1 MLNVAA
7 HKRRDEARPEMMR
20 VGICDDGQPAEI
32 GLMAKAELNA
42 WVAKSAQYDLDRES
56 GDGRKQLMEWAKAR

>member
-1 MLNVAA
+1 
-7 HKRRDEARPEMMR
+7 
-20 VGICDDGQPAEI
+20 
-32 GLMAKAELNA
+32 MAKAELNA